1 MNEQTFTTR
10 TEAVKYMV
18 SKGVPEPLA
27 KAAIDQQ
34 FNYDVEGDNRDLL
47 QDLEDDGPVAITQN
61 GQQLAQLWELTWEP
75 MLSDDEHG
83 IYVDGELTYD
93 VHGNLL

>member
-1 MNEQTFTTR
+1 MQTFNTR
-10 TEAVKYMV
+10 KAAVAYMA

-34 FNYDVEGDNRDLL
+34 FNYDEDGDTRDLL
-47 QDLEDDGPVAITQN
+47 QDIEDSGPVAVTQTELELFN
-61 GQQLAQLWELTWEP
+61 LWENTWEP
-75 MLSDDEHG
+75 MLTDDQHG

-93 VHGNLL
+93 VHGDLLKK